1 MSTPWRVQDTNVSYC
16 GLCTCMYLYS
26 LITHHYLSLLL
37 ARQWVLALLSFIT
50 HTHTRRY
57 TNRHTDTHTDTE
69 YSGQSRVTRL
79 GRDKIYLN
87 LFKSIFPQYVVR
99 RCTMQ
104 RKTRKDENKNETEI
118 LFLLYSLAFGSGS
131 ALALSL
137 SLCIY
142 RIAGFV
148 KAN

>member
-1 MSTPWRVQDTNVSYC
+1 
-16 GLCTCMYLYS
+16 MYAYV
-26 LITHHYLSLLL
+26 SLLANYSSL
-37 ARQWVLALLSFIT
+37 FITIISPAMGLGSIIFYHT